1 MPRPALI
8 TLNHIREAIEILN
21 VRGQSITTRSLRD
34 VIGFGSFDTI
44 CKLRKQLD
52 TEPVAAT
59 EQSVQLQRDD
69 DTQELQQAKDD
80 YRELWHEAASDCVI
94 LREELELLLKPVRLS
109 RQDKR
114 KTYDVFKLHFE
125 GKTDSEIATQLDL
138 SRSTVWSIL
147 NRS

>member
-8 TLNHIREAIEILN
+8 TLDHIREAIKMLDAS
-21 VRGQSITTRSLRD
+21 GQLATNRSIRD
-34 VIGFGSFDTI
+34 IVGFGSFDTI
-44 CKLRKQLD
+44 GKLRKQLE

-59 EQSVQLQRDD
+59 EQSVQLQQDD

-80 YRELWHEAASDCVI
+80 YRELWHEAASDCAT
-94 LREELELLLKPVRLS
+94 LRDELASLSKPERLT

-125 GKTDSEIATQLDL
+125 GKSDSQIASQLNL
-138 SRSTVWSIL
+138 PRSTVWNIL

>member
-21 VRGQSITTRSLRD
+21 ATNRPITNRSLRD

-52 TEPVAAT
+52 TEPLAVT
-59 EQSVQLQRDD
+59 EQPLPLQQHT
-69 DTQELQQAKDD
+69 DTQELRQAKDD
-80 YRELWHEAASDCVI
+80 YRDLWHESASDCVM

-114 KTYDVFKLHFE
+114 KTYEVFKLHFE
-125 GKTDSEIATQLDL
+125 GKTDSEIASLL
-138 SRSTVWSIL
+138 GLARSTVWNIL

>member
-8 TLNHIREAIEILN
+8 TLNHIREAIETLN
-21 VRGQSITTRSLRD
+21 ATNRPITNRSLRD

-44 CKLRKQLD
+44 CKLRKQL
-52 TEPVAAT
+52 EGSRASHPEEVI
-59 EQSVQLQRDD
+59 QLQQDKFH
-69 DTQELQQAKDD
+69 QEFAKTEED